1 MAGTQGA
8 LLRVANRTHFAHKHH
23 KAAPSCESFREG
35 DEEGGRGGMKCKIT
49 NKLKLKLPD
58 ILIKATAGNGK
69 EKGKRNWEGTKGG
82 RRRCVDNAI

>member
-1 MAGTQGA
+1 
-8 LLRVANRTHFAHKHH
+8 
-23 KAAPSCESFREG
+23 
-35 DEEGGRGGMKCKIT
+35 MKCKIT

-82 RRRCVDNAI
+82 PTTLRRQRDLADGPHGCHQRK

>member
-1 MAGTQGA
+1 
-8 LLRVANRTHFAHKHH
+8 
-23 KAAPSCESFREG
+23 
-35 DEEGGRGGMKCKIT
+35 MKCKIT

-82 RRRCVDNAI
+82 RRSCVDNAI